1 MLLSG
6 NLFQTPALVLH
17 SSGMAVICSSGNVG
31 KGQSAVFFFGPP
43 DIPFVFKEQN
53 RLFSAVLHHHG
64 RACEVEPCRIVHLR
78 SYPSCI
84 PVGKVVDF
92 KIDAVFMLQYVLLQL
107 DLQDPDCSHFYRFH
121 D

>member
-43 DIPFVFKEQN
+43 DIPFVFKSKTDTSLSRTMVELV
-53 RLFSAVLHHHG
+53 RLSF
-64 RACEVEPCRIVHLR
+64 
-78 SYPSCI
+78 PS
-84 PVGKVVDF
+84 
-92 KIDAVFMLQYVLLQL
+92 
-107 DLQDPDCSHFYRFH
+107 ST
-121 D
+121 